1 MGGEGSGRW
10 NDHEKMRTVEDS
22 WTLEIV
28 ELALRGSLS
37 YPLTGTAR
45 AIRVTGN
52 RNVLPVRY
60 SLVEDDEGPAL
71 DITYALERTL
81 LEPDSTER
89 VGLLATEPARGGVR
103 WWFACPFTVEGERC
117 RRRVAKLY
125 LPSGGNGFG
134 CRQCHDLTYESSQ
147 ESHGTDKLAA
157 PVKAVDP
164 SGVTYEML
172 KKHYAQVKKQARHQ
186 RKENARRKSEKN
198 VTSPGLREAF
208 EEVFGLGKES

>member
-10 NDHEKMRTVEDS
+10 NDHDKRRTVEDA
-22 WTLEIV
+22 WALEI
-28 ELALRGSLS
+28 AAISLRGSLS

-60 SLVEDDEGPAL
+60 SLVEGDKGPVL
-71 DITYALERTL
+71 DLTYALGQTF
-81 LEPDSTER
+81 LEPDPTER
-89 VGLLATEPARGGVR
+89 VGLLATKPARGGVR
-103 WWFACPFTVEGERC
+103 WWFACPFKVEGELC
-117 RRRVAKLY
+117 RRRVANLY
-125 LPSGGNGFG
+125 LPPGGNGFG

-147 ESHGTDKLAA
+147 ESHATDRLAA

-164 SGVTYEML
+164 SGEAYENF
-172 KKHYAQVKKQARHQ
+172 KRHYAQLKKQARLQ
-186 RKENARRKSEKN
+186 RKKNARRKSEKN
-198 VTSPGLREAF
+198 VTSPGLLETF